1 MVGII
6 TPRATLNASAY
17 TGTFFPVIS
26 SASSEKRKPNNN
38 NKPNNQDTT
47 IACILNMLISALF
60 DPELNIDLLEVTRV
74 NVVGW

>member
-26 SASSEKRKPNNN
+26 FASSEKKKTQQQQQTQQPGYNDRLHFEHAYFCF
-38 NKPNNQDTT
+38 
-47 IACILNMLISALF
+47 I
-60 DPELNIDLLEVTRV
+60 
-74 NVVGW
+74 